1 MSEAEEQRDGRQS
14 LAHRVPDLA
23 ALELLLAVARLGS
36 LGAAAREVG
45 VTQPAASSRLRSME
59 RQLGVALVDRSPRG
73 SRLTDAGALV
83 TDWARRVVEAAAAF
97 DAGARALRDRRDSR
111 LRVAASMTIA
121 EYLLPGWLLALH
133 AERPDTAVSLLAGN
147 SAKVAEL
154 LLTGEAD
161 LGFVEGL
168 NVPTGLD
175 STVIARDRLIVVTAP
190 GHPWARRRRPLTA
203 QELAGTPL
211 ILRER
216 GSGTRQVLG
225 RGARRP
231 GPAADRAV
239 LDDGGEGVRGQ
250 RRGTLGPQRTGG
262 GGGAGDAAPGQ
273 HPGRGRIAP
282 PGPTSRLA
290 DRPPPHGPGP
300 RTPLPDPRMTNTSGT
315 RVARNGA
322 PSHHAPAPGI
332 APQPPRLCPSHG
344 PFPSGATAPAQGR
357 GERRVQ
363 PTMHPHQA
371 SHRNPHGS
379 APLTAPFQA
388 GPLHP
393 LRGAGNCAPSHPGPA
408 PDNGPHPRPQS
419 LRTRRRPAPLRRRL

>member
-1 MSEAEEQRDGRQS
+1 MSEVEGRSGRTES

-45 VTQPAASSRLRSME
+45 ITQPAASSRIRSME

-154 LLTGEAD
+154 LLADEAD

-168 NVPTGLD
+168 TVPTGLD

-190 GHPWARRRRPLTA
+190 GHPWARRRRPVTA
-203 QELAGTPL
+203 AELGATPL

-216 GSGTRQVLG
+216 GSGTRQVLDAALG
-225 RGARRP
+225 GLARPLIELSSTTAVKASAVSGAGPSVLSELAVGEELAMRRLVSIP
-231 GPAADRAV
+231 VEGVSLRRDLRAVWPTGHRPTGPARE
-239 LDDGGEGVRGQ
+239 LLSLTRG
-250 RRGTLGPQRTGG
+250 
-262 GGGAGDAAPGQ
+262 
-273 HPGRGRIAP
+273 
-282 PGPTSRLA
+282 
-290 DRPPPHGPGP
+290 
-300 RTPLPDPRMTNTSGT
+300 
-315 RVARNGA
+315 
-322 PSHHAPAPGI
+322 
-332 APQPPRLCPSHG
+332 
-344 PFPSGATAPAQGR
+344 
-357 GERRVQ
+357 
-363 PTMHPHQA
+363 
-371 SHRNPHGS
+371 
-379 APLTAPFQA
+379 
-388 GPLHP
+388 
-393 LRGAGNCAPSHPGPA
+393 
-408 PDNGPHPRPQS
+408 
-419 LRTRRRPAPLRRRL
+419 

>member
-1 MSEAEEQRDGRQS
+1 MSEAEGRREPTDRERREPERTAS

-45 VTQPAASSRLRSME
+45 ITQPAASSRIRSME

-154 LLTGEAD
+154 LLAGEAD

-168 NVPTGLD
+168 SVPTGLD
-175 STVIARDRLIVVTAP
+175 SAVIARDRLIVVTAP
-190 GHPWARRRRPLTA
+190 GHPWARRRRPVTA
-203 QELAGTPL
+203 EELAGTAL

-216 GSGTRQVLG
+216 GSGTRQVLDAALG
-225 RGARRP
+225 GLARPLIELSSTTAVKASAVSGAGPSVLSELAVGEELAMRRLVSIP
-231 GPAADRAV
+231 VEGVSLRRDLRAVWPTGHRPTGPARE
-239 LDDGGEGVRGQ
+239 LLSLTRG
-250 RRGTLGPQRTGG
+250 
-262 GGGAGDAAPGQ
+262 
-273 HPGRGRIAP
+273 
-282 PGPTSRLA
+282 
-290 DRPPPHGPGP
+290 
-300 RTPLPDPRMTNTSGT
+300 
-315 RVARNGA
+315 
-322 PSHHAPAPGI
+322 
-332 APQPPRLCPSHG
+332 
-344 PFPSGATAPAQGR
+344 
-357 GERRVQ
+357 
-363 PTMHPHQA
+363 
-371 SHRNPHGS
+371 
-379 APLTAPFQA
+379 
-388 GPLHP
+388 
-393 LRGAGNCAPSHPGPA
+393 
-408 PDNGPHPRPQS
+408 
-419 LRTRRRPAPLRRRL
+419 